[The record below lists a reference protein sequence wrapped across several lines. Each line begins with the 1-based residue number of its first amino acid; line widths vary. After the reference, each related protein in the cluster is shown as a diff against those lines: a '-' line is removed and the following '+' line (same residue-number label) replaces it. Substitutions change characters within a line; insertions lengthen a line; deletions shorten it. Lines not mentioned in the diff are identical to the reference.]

1 MELIKKDFTAV
12 KTTETARYERTDY
25 TLGSYSVSHCFI
37 TYADGTTRER
47 FDIKGEMF
55 DVAGQ
60 RRYLPEIY
68 FDDGF
73 YGEDKKWFEIQT
85 TSYGALTPDK
95 IKEVVAGY
103 EQALEAVAILTK
115 EFIK

>member
-1 MELIKKDFTAV
+1 MELTKINHYEKDAED
-12 KTTETARYERTDY
+12 KHYEATEYELGEHVVTRYIPTDVNKEW
-25 TLGSYSVSHCFI
+25 TL
-37 TYADGTTRER
+37 ER
-47 FDIKGEMF
+47 FDIEAKDRNG
-55 DVAGQ
+55 
-60 RRYLPEIY
+60 YLPQIY

-95 IKEVVAGY
+95 IKEVIAGY
-103 EQALEAVAILTK
+103 EEAMEAVAILTK